1 MLSWLWL
8 LAIPFLAGIFLASQT
23 LVLKIAGGGGMLLLF
38 GWGAW
43 LYFNL
48 SRQRSRSEQALS
60 ELALLKDD
68 AGRQKLQGQELA
80 RQKGKLEEARKD
92 LDRRLQEIK
101 TAWDSLPAGLL
112 LINKQEGKV
121 LSMNSGAERITGFRA
136 IEIVGRS
143 WEQTLTSPQN
153 PLQDNPRIQAIKDR
167 DPAEIEQD
175 KIILKDGT
183 ELEVHSR
190 LWNLPGGQ
198 RIGWMFYPKGQAMD
212 YNQLREEFITNISH
226 ELRTPLTVIKGYAEI
241 LYEDAKSSGHEQADL
256 MKVIV
261 DEGDRLAGLLDSII
275 NFRQASSGMLGLR
288 QEKVDIIVLL
298 NTVIHDLEPKSA
310 KKSIKIIKK
319 IPATLA
325 PSRGDFNA
333 LRFAFSNILDNAIKF
348 NTQGGSVTVVT
359 GGWRLEDGMWKMQVH
374 ISDTGAGIAPEVMPH
389 IFEKFYRTDQKVH
402 TIQGTGIGLSL
413 TKEILETHGGNI
425 AVESTAGKGTKV
437 TVSLLMSE

>member
-80 RQKGKLEEARKD
+80 RQKGKLEESRKD

-348 NTQGGSVTVVT
+348 NTQGGSVTVET

>member
-8 LAIPFLAGIFLASQT
+8 LAIPFLAGIFLASQP

-43 LYFNL
+43 LYFSL
-48 SRQRSRSEQALS
+48 SRKQSQSEQDLS
-60 ELALLKDD
+60 ELVQLKDE
-68 AGRQKLQGQELA
+68 AGRQKSQALESA
-80 RQKGKLEEARKD
+80 RQKEKLEESRKD
-92 LDRRLQEIK
+92 LERRLQEIK
-101 TAWDSLPAGLL
+101 TAWDSLPAGMI
-112 LINKQEGKV
+112 LIGKPGNKV
-121 LSMNSGAERITGFRA
+121 LSMNTEAERISGYRDA
-136 IEIVGRS
+136 EIAGRS
-143 WEQTLTSPQN
+143 WEQILTGQQN
-153 PLQDNPRIQAIKDR
+153 PSPDNPRIQALKDR
-167 DPAEIEQD
+167 ELAEIEQD
-175 KIILKDGT
+175 KIILRDGT
-183 ELEVHSR
+183 ELEVNSR
-190 LWNLPGGQ
+190 IWNLPGGQ
-198 RIGWMFYPKGQAMD
+198 RVGWMFQPKNQAMD
-212 YNQLREEFITNISH
+212 YNKLREEFITNISH

-241 LYEDAKSSGHEQADL
+241 LYEDAKSAGHEQADL

-288 QEKVDIIVLL
+288 QEKVDIIALL
-298 NTVIHDLEPKSA
+298 NTVIHDLEPKLA
-310 KKSIKIIKK
+310 KKEIKVIKK
-319 IPATLA
+319 VPQTLA

-333 LRFAFSNILDNAIKF
+333 LRFAFSNILDNAVKF
-348 NTQGGSVTVVT
+348 NTQGGSVTVET

-374 ISDTGAGIAPEVMPH
+374 ISDTGSGIAPEVMPH

-437 TVSLLMSE
+437 TVSLPMSE

>member
-23 LVLKIAGGGGMLLLF
+23 LVLKIAGAGGMLLLF

-43 LYFNL
+43 LYFSL
-48 SRQRSRSEQALS
+48 SRKQKQAEQDLE
-60 ELALLKDD
+60 ELARLKDE
-68 AGRQKLQGQELA
+68 GERQKNQTQELA
-80 RQKGKLEEARKD
+80 RQRERVEESRRELE
-92 LDRRLQEIK
+92 RRLQEIQ
-101 TAWDSLPAGLL
+101 TAWESLPAGML
-112 LINKQEGKV
+112 LISRPDGRV
-121 LSMNSGAERITGFRA
+121 LSMNSEAERISGYRSA
-136 IEIVGRS
+136 EVVGRS
-143 WEQTLTSPQN
+143 WEQALAAPQN
-153 PLQDNPRIQAIKDR
+153 LPGNNHRAQAVKDR
-167 DPAEIEQD
+167 DLAEMEQD
-175 KIILKDGT
+175 KITLRDGT
-183 ELEVHSR
+183 ELEVNSR
-190 LWNLPGGQ
+190 IWNLPGGRQ
-198 RIGWMFYPKGQAMD
+198 TGWMFQPKNQAMD
-212 YNQLREEFITNISH
+212 YNKLREEFITNISH

-241 LYEDAKSSGHEQADL
+241 LYEDAKSAGHEQADL

-288 QEKVDIIVLL
+288 QEKVDIISLL
-298 NTVIHDLEPKSA
+298 NTVIHDLEPKAA
-310 KKSIKIIKK
+310 KKSVKIQKK
-319 IPATLA
+319 LPATLA

-333 LRFAFSNILDNAIKF
+333 LRFAFSNILDNAVKF
-348 NTQGGSVTVVT
+348 NIQGGSVTVET

-374 ISDTGAGIAPEVMPH
+374 ISDTGSGIAPEVMPH

-425 AVESTAGKGTKV
+425 SVESAAGKGTKV

>member
-23 LVLKIAGGGGMLLLF
+23 LVLKIAGAGGMLLLF

-43 LYFNL
+43 LYFSL
-48 SRQRSRSEQALS
+48 SRKKSQSEQSLG
-60 ELALLKDD
+60 ELAQLKDE
-68 AGRQKLQGQELA
+68 AGRQKLLGQELV
-80 RQKGKLEEARKD
+80 RQKEKLEESRKD
-92 LDRRLQEIK
+92 LERRLQEIK
-101 TAWDSLPAGLL
+101 TAWDSLPAGMLL
-112 LINKQEGKV
+112 VSRPEGKV
-121 LSMNSGAERITGFRA
+121 LSVNPEAERISGYRA
-136 IEIVGRS
+136 SEILGRS
-143 WEQTLTSPQN
+143 WEQALSVPQTL
-153 PLQDNPRIQAIKDR
+153 PLANPRLLALKDK
-167 DPAEIEQD
+167 DLAEIEQD
-175 KIILKDGT
+175 KIILKNGT
-183 ELEVHSR
+183 ELDVHSR
-190 LWNLPGGQ
+190 IWNLPGGRQ
-198 RIGWMFYPKGQAMD
+198 TGWMFHPKNQAMD
-212 YNQLREEFITNISH
+212 YNKLREEFITNISH

-241 LYEDAKSSGHEQADL
+241 LYEDAKSAGHEQADL

-288 QEKVDIIVLL
+288 QEKVDIIALL
-298 NTVIHDLEPKSA
+298 NTVIHDLEPKTA
-310 KKSIKIIKK
+310 KKSIKVIKK

-333 LRFAFSNILDNAIKF
+333 LRFAFSNIMDNAVKF
-348 NTQGGSVTVVT
+348 NTQDGSITVET

-374 ISDTGAGIAPEVMPH
+374 ISDTGSGIAPEVMPH

-425 AVESTAGKGTKV
+425 AVESSEGKGTKV

>member
-8 LAIPFLAGIFLASQT
+8 LAIPFLAGIFLASQP

-43 LYFNL
+43 LYL
-48 SRQRSRSEQALS
+48 SLNRQRSRSERSLE
-60 ELALLKDD
+60 ELAQLKEEN
-68 AGRQKLQGQELA
+68 GRQKNQALESA
-80 RQKGKLEEARKD
+80 RQKEKLEESRKD
-92 LDRRLQEIK
+92 LERRLQELR
-101 TAWDSLPAGLL
+101 TVWDSLPSGVI
-112 LINKQEGKV
+112 LISKPENKV
-121 LSMNSGAERITGFRA
+121 LSVNPEAERISGYRA
-136 IEIVGRS
+136 VELVGRS
-143 WEQTLTSPQN
+143 WEQTLTGPQN
-153 PLQDNPRIQAIKDR
+153 ASQEHPRIQALKDKNL
-167 DPAEIEQD
+167 AELDQD

-183 ELEVHSR
+183 ELEVQSR
-190 LWNLPGGQ
+190 IWSLPGGN
-198 RIGWMFYPKGQAMD
+198 RVGWMFHPKNQAMD
-212 YNQLREEFITNISH
+212 YNKLREEFITNISH

-241 LYEDAKSSGHEQADL
+241 LYEDAKSAGHEQADL

-275 NFRQASSGMLGLR
+275 NFKQASSGMLGLR
-288 QEKVDIIVLL
+288 QEKVDIVALL
-298 NTVIHDLEPKSA
+298 NTVIHDIEPKSVKKAIKVA
-310 KKSIKIIKK
+310 KKL
-319 IPATLA
+319 PATLA

-333 LRFAFSNILDNAIKF
+333 LRFAFSNILDNAVKF
-348 NTQGGSVTVVT
+348 NTQGGSITVEA

-374 ISDTGAGIAPEVMPH
+374 ISDTGSGIAPEVMPH

-425 AVESTAGKGTKV
+425 SVESSVGKGTKV

>member
-23 LVLKIAGGGGMLLLF
+23 LVIKIAGAGGMLLLF

-43 LYFNL
+43 LYFKL
-48 SRQRSRSEQALS
+48 SRQQSQSEQALN

-68 AGRQKLQGQELA
+68 GGRQKLQFQEMV
-80 RQKGKLEEARKD
+80 RQKGKLEESRKD

-101 TAWDSLPAGLL
+101 TVWDSLPAGLL

-121 LSMNSGAERITGFRA
+121 LSMNSEAERITGFRA

-153 PLQDNPRIQAIKDR
+153 PFQDNPRIQAIKDR

-288 QEKVDIIVLL
+288 QEKVDIIILL

-333 LRFAFSNILDNAIKF
+333 LRFAFSNILDNAVKF
-348 NTQGGSVTVVT
+348 NSQGGSVTVET

-425 AVESTAGKGTKV
+425 AVESAEGKGTKV

>member
-348 NTQGGSVTVVT
+348 NTQGGSVTVET